1 MVIGQRIKKN
11 KDMAIRKITDD
22 KTSNK
27 YDEIIPSTEEE
38 MDDNQLFLKN
48 LAEKIDE
55 GLDET
60 NKLTVGSN
68 TTVSFG
74 DMTESRDTY
83 TITLTATRDFGKGN
97 VSKSIT

>member
-1 MVIGQRIKKN
+1 
-11 KDMAIRKITDD
+11 MAIRKITDD

-38 MDDNQLFLKN
+38 MDDNQLFLKK

-74 DMTESRDTY
+74 DMTESRGTY

-97 VSKSIT
+97 VSKSITLTLR